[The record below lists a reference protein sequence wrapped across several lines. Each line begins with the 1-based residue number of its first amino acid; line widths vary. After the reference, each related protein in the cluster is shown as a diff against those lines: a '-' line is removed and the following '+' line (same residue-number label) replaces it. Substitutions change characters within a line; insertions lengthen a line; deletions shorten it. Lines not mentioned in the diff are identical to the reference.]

1 MDNENDG
8 KAVRILCR
16 KLVLINNETGLQWLV
31 GSPFFPP
38 LTIASTFRCIHT
50 LPSNPLSPDFPKESD
65 DLRTLLLKGFEVIG
79 ALIAGNN
86 LHLEQNAGE
95 AIDVVRKLRKALSGD
110 TASRDLIGGVVDWNR
125 TEDVRFFV
133 SRSGDTSGFQS
144 VSGVAYEDEGE
155 KYMLGRYCLTVT
167 NEKTGEEAE
176 DIFTRA
182 TEAVAAKFRDPKVT
196 YIMETLN
203 EPQTEAPE
211 PLVIRG
217 GDLDFQA
224 ELSSASLSSETDQVP
239 DVKSTTCSYFCSTRK
254 DTTSFTSVEELNQY
268 HFNPPG
274 FLHPVSVIYEL
285 NYGETEMKQVS
296 GGVVSLIQGSYEYH
310 HYLQDGFDD
319 SGWGCA
325 YRSLQTII
333 SWFRLQHYTSID
345 VPSHR
350 EIQQSLVEIGD
361 KDPSFTGS
369 HDWIGAIELSF
380 VLDKLLGVSCKVI
393 NVRSGDELPEKCREL
408 ALHFEN
414 QGTPIMIGGGVLA
427 YTLLG
432 VDFNESSGDCAFLIL
447 DPHYTG
453 NDELKK
459 IVNGGWCGWK
469 KAVDSKG
476 KHFFLHDKFYNL
488 LLPQRPNMSPVLKA
502 SGTRNSSNQLVM
514 ALEYSCS
521 PLIHTRY
528 SNFHHPPF
536 PHVLLRTLPPKS
548 KRPFSI
554 SATSSPNPSTPT
566 LPFLQD
572 QEQEQDD
579 PLPQR
584 EENEENLDLIKD
596 PIFKFFKTRSSIQ
609 QPDPSRE
616 GKLTLQ
622 KNRRTSWHL
631 ATQNNLDTD
640 PKPEPD
646 TRPEPKTKNTQ
657 LGHLTDEGIVGEILE
672 LSRNLPKNETLG
684 ELLGGYEGKV
694 GKNDCVEVLDGSG
707 RSCDGLLVEPSLVT
721 PRACSALFTVLGRA
735 AMGDELMVV
744 FGNLP
749 DGKEF
754 KDVYVY
760 NAAMSGLLCCG
771 RYDDAWKVYETMEIN
786 NVQPDHV
793 TCSIMITIMRKKGNS
808 AKDAWLFFES
818 MNRKG
823 ASGV

>member
-1 MDNENDG
+1 GLATSYALKEAKRRSGSQSMDNENDG

-16 KLVLINNETGLQWLV
+16 KLVLINNETGLQWLI

-95 AIDVVRKLRKALSGD
+95 AIDAVRKLRKALSSD
-110 TASRDLIGGVVDWNR
+110 TESRNLIGGVVDWNR

-133 SRSGDTSGFQS
+133 SRSGDTSGLES

-155 KYMLGRYCLTVT
+155 KYVWERGCLLRCELPIKLPLYYSV
-167 NEKTGEEAE
+167 NSPKAE
-176 DIFTRA
+176 DMFTRA
-182 TEAVAAKFRDPKVT
+182 TEAVAARFRDPKVT

-203 EPQTEAPE
+203 ERQTEAPE

-224 ELSSASLSSETDQVP
+224 ELSSVSFSSETDQVP

-254 DTTSFTSVEELNQY
+254 DTTSFTSVEEVTHRKSNRHVFLAAMEETKLLVVNFKLEVLCYAAKDLPLKYAVSKIIIPGLVDQLYTMKNIISPELLTRHPQLNQY

-285 NYGETEMKQVS
+285 NYGETEIKQVEVRKSLHLRLGLPFDRPLLRIANAINLSLTKSGATRNSTRKGNHSVSFELYFVQPMSVYGCLTALLTYCMVISGSSLLKDVHLGIPSSGVS

-319 SGWGCA
+319 SDIEGNVEELSMMVNKTDSGWGFQIWEGSCNGVVALRGEVAARFWMRGSCSCGQGWGCA

-380 VLDKLLGVSCKVI
+380 VLDKLLGVSCKII

-488 LLPQRPNMSPVLKA
+488 LLPQRPNMV
-502 SGTRNSSNQLVM
+502 
-514 ALEYSCS
+514 
-521 PLIHTRY
+521 
-528 SNFHHPPF
+528 
-536 PHVLLRTLPPKS
+536 
-548 KRPFSI
+548 
-554 SATSSPNPSTPT
+554 
-566 LPFLQD
+566 
-572 QEQEQDD
+572 
-579 PLPQR
+579 
-584 EENEENLDLIKD
+584 
-596 PIFKFFKTRSSIQ
+596 
-609 QPDPSRE
+609 
-616 GKLTLQ
+616 
-622 KNRRTSWHL
+622 
-631 ATQNNLDTD
+631 
-640 PKPEPD
+640 
-646 TRPEPKTKNTQ
+646 
-657 LGHLTDEGIVGEILE
+657 
-672 LSRNLPKNETLG
+672 
-684 ELLGGYEGKV
+684 
-694 GKNDCVEVLDGSG
+694 
-707 RSCDGLLVEPSLVT
+707 
-721 PRACSALFTVLGRA
+721 
-735 AMGDELMVV
+735 
-744 FGNLP
+744 
-749 DGKEF
+749 
-754 KDVYVY
+754 
-760 NAAMSGLLCCG
+760 
-771 RYDDAWKVYETMEIN
+771 
-786 NVQPDHV
+786 
-793 TCSIMITIMRKKGNS
+793 
-808 AKDAWLFFES
+808 
-818 MNRKG
+818 
-823 ASGV
+823 